1 MFRLIVTGVCAVV
14 CLAACDRPD
23 SSASHRDTARA
34 GTRALVSSDSSQLVS
49 RDSSQPVAPS
59 TAPAPSDPSSYCGIE
74 RPQHLAVMLDSS
86 ARDPR
91 IALGTDTH
99 SVMLPGPMY
108 RALMARAP
116 GFRLWQPR
124 EYLTDI
130 GRYAG
135 PWVNERPT
143 RYEFNERQALSVVIG
158 DFNGDGRADVVL
170 NGVGDSLLLEAALLS
185 NADSVQF
192 VELGAVPGN
201 RWATPCIGGYL
212 AFTPPGRYS
221 SVEHE
226 LEEEALVLETDAFFS
241 VSFEKSS
248 EIYYWRNGQFHRYAT
263 SD

>member
-1 MFRLIVTGVCAVV
+1 MYRFTVTWIGAVI

-23 SSASHRDTARA
+23 SRPSHPEMA
-34 GTRALVSSDSSQLVS
+34 GAGVRLVVPG
-49 RDSSQPVAPS
+49 DSSQPAAPS
-59 TAPAPSDPSSYCGIE
+59 TPAAPTDVSSFCGIA
-74 RPQHLAVMLDSS
+74 RPQHLALVLDST

-91 IALGTDTH
+91 IALGSDTH
-99 SVMLPGPMY
+99 SVVLPAPMY

-143 RYEFNERQALSVVIG
+143 GYEFNERQALSVVIG

-170 NGVGDSLLLEAALLS
+170 HGVGDSLLLEAALLS
-185 NADSVQF
+185 HADSLQF

-212 AFTPPGRYS
+212 AFIPPGRYS

-226 LEEEALVLETDAFFS
+226 LEAEELLLATDAFSS

-248 EIYYWRNGQFHRYAT
+248 EIYYWREGQFLRYAT
-263 SD
+263 GD

>member
-1 MFRLIVTGVCAVV
+1 MHRLIVGGLFIVGSFV
-14 CLAACDRPD
+14 ACDRAD
-23 SSASHRDTARA
+23 SGASHGDTAA
-34 GTRALVSSDSSQLVS
+34 HVIIDASKFVV
-49 RDSSQPVAPS
+49 RDSSPPVAPV
-59 TAPAPSDPSSYCGIE
+59 TAAAPIDTASFCGIA
-74 RPQHLAVMLDSS
+74 RPRHLALVLDST

-99 SVMLPGPMY
+99 SVVLPAPMY

-130 GRYAG
+130 GHYAG
-135 PWVNERPT
+135 PWVNDHPT
-143 RYEFNERQALSVVIG
+143 RYPFTDRQALSVVVG
-158 DFNGDGRADVVL
+158 DFNGDGRADVVV
-170 NGVGDSLLLEAALLS
+170 NGVGDSLLLDAALLS
-185 NADSVQF
+185 HADSAQL

-201 RWATPCIGGYL
+201 RWPTPCIGGYIS
-212 AFTPPGRYS
+212 FTPPGRYS

-226 LEEEALVLETDAFFS
+226 LEAEVLVLETDAFFS
-241 VSFEKSS
+241 VSFEKSA